1 MIDPTELLLHIANC
15 FDTEAPFLNL
25 DFSITDDIVS
35 SKMYYKRDDLNFQIV
50 NFPFRDRLVSRSTS

>member
-1 MIDPTELLLHIANC
+1 MIDPTELLIHIANY

-35 SKMYYKRDDLNFQIV
+35 SKMYYKQDDLNFQIV
-50 NFPFRDRLVSRSTS
+50 KFPFRG